1 MNFIKAILLLLFVG
15 VLGAAAFIYSGTYN
29 IAADTPHWPLVFKLM
44 ETVRQTSIAAHAKDI
59 QVPPL
64 DDPKLIAEGAE
75 HYSGMCTGCHLAPG
89 MTNSEIRPG
98 LYPQPPNLSQHV
110 HASPAEMFWTIKH
123 GIKMSAMPAWGTTHD
138 DAAIWGM
145 VAFLQK
151 LPELTPEQYA
161 QLTGNVAKTEEGH
174 AHTHSH
180 GETHDHAPASES
192 DHTHADGDDDHADH
206 ADHAHAAATE
216 APLVLDGLKPGAVP
230 AAETVAN
237 AFHAALQ
244 AGDRAAVLA
253 LLAPQVTIT
262 EGGHTQSRDEYAGGH
277 LAEDIAFLKTVQSKP
292 TSLGS
297 MPMGDA
303 AMVGSESEIRATVK
317 GQPKVMRS
325 REMLSLKRE
334 NGTWSIIA
342 IRWESSSA
350 DAH

>member
-1 MNFIKAILLLLFVG
+1 MNFIKAVLLVVLLGILG
-15 VLGAAAFIYSGTYN
+15 GAGFIYSGVYN
-29 IAADTPHWPLVFKLM
+29 IAADEPHSPMVFQLM

-89 MTNSEIRPG
+89 MTDSEIRPG
-98 LYPQPPNLSQHV
+98 LYPQPPNLSQHLHV
-110 HASPAEMFWTIKH
+110 SPAEMFWTIKH
-123 GIKMSAMPAWGTTHD
+123 GIKMSAMPAWGATHD
-138 DAAIWGM
+138 DAAIWGV

-161 QLTGNVAKTEEGH
+161 QLTGSAAKTEEGH

-180 GETHDHAPASES
+180 GETHDHAAAAEG
-192 DHTHADGDDDHADH
+192 DHSHADGDDGH

-230 AAETVAN
+230 AAEAVAN
-237 AFHAALQ
+237 TFHAALQ
-244 AGDRAAVLA
+244 TGDRAGVLA
-253 LLAPQVTIT
+253 ALAPQVTIT

-292 TSLGS
+292 ISLGS
-297 MPMGDA
+297 MPMGDT

-317 GQPKVMRS
+317 GQPKIMRS

>member
-1 MNFIKAILLLLFVG
+1 M
-15 VLGAAAFIYSGTYN
+15 AAFVYSGVYN
-29 IAADTPHWPLVFKLM
+29 IAADAPHWPVVFNLM

-59 QVPPL
+59 PVPPL
-64 DDPKLIAEGAE
+64 DDPKMIAEGAE

-89 MTNSEIRPG
+89 MTDSEIRPG
-98 LYPQPPNLSQHV
+98 LYPQPPNLTQHV

-123 GIKMSAMPAWGTTHD
+123 GVKMSAMPAWGTTHD

-161 QLTGNVAKTEEGH
+161 KLTGSAAKADEGH
-174 AHTHSH
+174 AHTHSN
-180 GETHDHAPASES
+180 GEAHDHAAAPEG
-192 DHTHADGDDDHADH
+192 DRPHADDDDHADH
-206 ADHAHAAATE
+206 KHAATTE
-216 APLVLDGLKPGAVP
+216 APLVLDGLKPDAVP
-230 AAETVAN
+230 AAEAVAN

-244 AGDRAAVLA
+244 TGDRTAALA
-253 LLAPQVTIT
+253 VLAPQVTIT

-292 TSLGS
+292 ISLGS
-297 MPMGDA
+297 LSMGDT
-303 AMVGSESEIRATVK
+303 AMVGSESEIGATVK

-334 NGTWSIIA
+334 NDTWKIIA

>member
-1 MNFIKAILLLLFVG
+1 MNLIKASLLLFVIA
-15 VLGAAAFIYSGTYN
+15 VLAATAFVYSGVYN
-29 IAADTPHWPLVFKLM
+29 IAADAPHWSVVFNLM

-59 QVPPL
+59 PVPPL
-64 DDPKLIAEGAE
+64 DDPKMIAEGAE

-89 MTNSEIRPG
+89 MTDSEIRPG
-98 LYPQPPNLSQHV
+98 LYPQPPNLTQRIL
-110 HASPAEMFWTIKH
+110 ASPAEMFWTIKH

-161 QLTGNVAKTEEGH
+161 QLTGSAAKADEGH
-174 AHTHSH
+174 GHSHSH
-180 GETHDHAPASES
+180 GEANDHAATPAS

-206 ADHAHAAATE
+206 DHAAPSE
-216 APLVLDGLKPGAVP
+216 APLVLDGLKPGALP

-244 AGDRAAVLA
+244 TGDRAGVLA
-253 LLAPQVTIT
+253 VLAPQVTIT
-262 EGGHTQSRDEYAGGH
+262 EGGHTQSGDEYSGGH

-292 TSLGS
+292 ISLGS
-297 MPMGDA
+297 MSMGDT
-303 AMVGSESEIRATVK
+303 AMVGSESEMRLTVK
-317 GQPKVMRS
+317 GQPKVIRS

-334 NGTWSIIA
+334 NATWKIIA
-342 IRWESSSA
+342 IRWQSSSA